1 MAAGDGVAAVYGI
14 EGDAADAE
22 VRGGT
27 HVGMYDLPQNV
38 TPAVAKLT
46 QFFGEHL
53 AG

>member
-1 MAAGDGVAAVYGI
+1 MRVAEVHVQ
-14 EGDAADAE
+14 AE